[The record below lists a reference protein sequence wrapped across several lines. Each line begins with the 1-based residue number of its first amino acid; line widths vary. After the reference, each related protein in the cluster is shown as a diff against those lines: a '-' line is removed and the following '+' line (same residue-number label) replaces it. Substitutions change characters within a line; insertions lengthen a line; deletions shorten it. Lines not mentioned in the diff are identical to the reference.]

1 MNERKENFITRI
13 KEFDPENA
21 YQFNF
26 KFFILIAFCLTIT
39 PLSILDVKKS
49 VLTLFA
55 CSIPISVMFLLNK
68 CKMPIWVK
76 GLFSCLIPSFTV
88 LGMFIVQEGTIMKQ
102 YLFIHV
108 VLFVC
113 LTFNKRVMKYYAII
127 MNCTYVPM
135 IIVLKDKVLGSY
147 LPHEVF
153 GTILLYNVGL
163 LMGYFLMILLGS
175 LVERTKEKESQAI
188 NLVTELEETLNT
200 VKLAGNK
207 LDETT
212 GVVTTNLYS
221 IKEGVS
227 TLAKTAEEITKA
239 NQYQSENV
247 NEISLQVRDI
257 LGQVDKNDESIKTI
271 QEQSLVVE
279 DNISDGET
287 KLDTLKVNVN
297 NMESIMELSVENVGN
312 LKTEIDNIDAI
323 TKGIRDIASKTNML
337 AINAQIESVKA
348 GEFGVGFAVIASEV
362 NKLAGQT
369 SQMLKDVDVAT
380 KNIFNLLEETV
391 SSVTSGKNI
400 ANESKI
406 ALNNIDTTFEVIK
419 SSFEINKNEINES
432 SKLVSKIK
440 KSYEEVTTAIETIAS
455 ISEENSAST
464 QEIYATI
471 EETASQISGLYDQSE
486 ELDSL
491 SKTLLDRVK

>member
-1 MNERKENFITRI
+1 
-13 KEFDPENA
+13 
-21 YQFNF
+21 
-26 KFFILIAFCLTIT
+26 
-39 PLSILDVKKS
+39 
-49 VLTLFA
+49 
-55 CSIPISVMFLLNK
+55 
-68 CKMPIWVK
+68 
-76 GLFSCLIPSFTV
+76 
-88 LGMFIVQEGTIMKQ
+88 
-102 YLFIHV
+102 
-108 VLFVC
+108 
-113 LTFNKRVMKYYAII
+113 
-127 MNCTYVPM
+127 
-135 IIVLKDKVLGSY
+135 
-147 LPHEVF
+147 
-153 GTILLYNVGL
+153 
-163 LMGYFLMILLGS
+163 MILLGS

-348 GEFGVGFAVIASEV
+348 GEFGLGFSVIASKVNELARESKDCATSVTNLMKSLNENTDKFKDFTNSSIELSKNREVIV
-362 NKLAGQT
+362 NKL
-369 SQMLKDVDVAT
+369 
-380 KNIFNLLEETV
+380 
-391 SSVTSGKNI
+391 
-400 ANESKI
+400 
-406 ALNNIDTTFEVIK
+406 
-419 SSFEINKNEINES
+419 NEIYDEIS
-432 SKLVSKIK
+432 SNV
-440 KSYEEVTTAIETIAS
+440 EEDFNS
-455 ISEENSAST
+455 ISETNNKYKEIEGKRIHIESAVSNL
-464 QEIYATI
+464 
-471 EETASQISGLYDQSE
+471 SSLSE
-486 ELDSL
+486 ELTATTEEISALVAVQNANLEEINAEVDEIKL
-491 SKTLLDRVK
+491 NMQTLDKNINSFVLE